1 MLRVL
6 EDLALLEANMGF
18 EESTKFLDHGVRNR
32 SRIAQCP
39 QARVVISDSR
49 REFKLFEIV
58 KRWKKVNLFDLE
70 MRLQLARESP
80 KDVFP
85 NQFHSTR

>member
-32 SRIAQCP
+32 SRVAQCP
-39 QARVVISDSR
+39 QARVAISDSR